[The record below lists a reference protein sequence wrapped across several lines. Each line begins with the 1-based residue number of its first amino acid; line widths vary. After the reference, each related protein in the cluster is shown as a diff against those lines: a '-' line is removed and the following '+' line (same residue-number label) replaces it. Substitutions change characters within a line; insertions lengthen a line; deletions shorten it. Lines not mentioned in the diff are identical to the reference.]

1 MTLYVV
7 EYEKIIISFSLF
19 LTKKIPQMIESWQF
33 YIFSFLIGNLK
44 CISLWKNKF
53 QMLRCQWFNGKWSKV
68 RGVLE
73 RVLRGSNERIIG
85 EHNFIFFPI
94 SFDKK
99 WFLFIVLNRNLSNLN
114 LNNDFEALGDDMCY
128 ENTVVSRPLI
138 MDKRGL
144 IHVNLVFM
152 TLQV

>member
-33 YIFSFLIGNLK
+33 YIFAFLIGNLK

-68 RGVLE
+68 RGVQE

-85 EHNFIFFPI
+85 EHNFFSLFHLIYHAYPYFLSPHISNIFHKF
-94 SFDKK
+94 
-99 WFLFIVLNRNLSNLN
+99 RNVYKFRHNKDIDN
-114 LNNDFEALGDDMCY
+114 
-128 ENTVVSRPLI
+128 I
-138 MDKRGL
+138 
-144 IHVNLVFM
+144 
-152 TLQV
+152 